1 MNTVSLPERYQN
13 LFFNYIEPLKIKC
26 DTFTVVRHEEND
38 MVVPGNTTFS
48 IDFEDS
54 VVVVAISRE
63 NESPLFD
70 GNSLTFLLKITLR
83 HDSLDLLKRLVVSIL
98 ECRYI
103 KNGASIQ
110 LFHSRHCGYWDRG
123 NRVYGQTLEN
133 IFLPSEVKNSVINHI
148 DSFLANRERYL
159 KFGRTY
165 KLCFLFTGVPGAGK
179 SSFIKSIALKYNRP
193 IYILSLSKKLED
205 ESLQGLMGEVKENSI
220 IVLEDIDSFFIDR
233 EANDVNVS
241 FSAILNLFDGLFTPG
256 NGTILFMTANNPKRL
271 DNALVR
277 PGRVDKIVQFEYPR
291 KREINDA
298 FNSIVGGS
306 DFNEF
311 HKLLKGDISMAAII
325 DYLFRHPD
333 DYLANIDELNDQT
346 KLLCEINDGNASF
359 YK

>member
-26 DTFTVVRHEEND
+26 DRFTVVRHEDND
-38 MVVPGNTTFS
+38 MVVPGNTTFT

-54 VVVVAISRE
+54 VVVVAINRE
-63 NESPLFD
+63 NETPLYD

-83 HDSLDLLKRLVVSIL
+83 HDSLELLKRLVVSIL
-98 ECRYI
+98 ERRYI

-110 LFHSRHCGYWDRG
+110 LFHSRHCGYWDKG

-148 DSFLANRERYL
+148 ESFLANRDRYI

-205 ESLQGLMGEVKENSI
+205 ESLQGLMSEIKENSI
-220 IVLEDIDSFFIDR
+220 LILEDIDSFFIDR
-233 EANDVNVS
+233 EAKEINVS

-256 NGTILFMTANNPKRL
+256 NGTILFMTANNLKQL

-277 PGRVDKIVQFEYPR
+277 PGRVDKIVEFDYPR
-291 KREINDA
+291 KLEIKDA
-298 FNSIVGGS
+298 FDSIIGDGN
-306 DFNEF
+306 FNEF
-311 HKLLKGDISMAAII
+311 YGFLKGNISMAAII
-325 DYLFRHPD
+325 DYLFRYPVN
-333 DYLANIDELNDQT
+333 YLENVDELNEQT
-346 KLLCEINDGNASF
+346 KLLETINTGNANF